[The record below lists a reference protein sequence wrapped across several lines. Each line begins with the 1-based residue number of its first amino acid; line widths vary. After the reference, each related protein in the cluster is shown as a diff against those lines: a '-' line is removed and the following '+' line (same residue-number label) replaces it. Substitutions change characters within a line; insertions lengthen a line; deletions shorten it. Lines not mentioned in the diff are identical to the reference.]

1 MPDSLSYTDK
11 EFSEI
16 YNRHVATVYRV
27 CFMFLKKEQD
37 TEDAVQDTF
46 IKLMNYKGKF
56 ESEEHEKAWLIRTA
70 SNHCRDMLKRPWRKT
85 TVSLEVV
92 RESQDE
98 EEEDDTPLEVSDTL
112 EQVLALPEKYKTVI
126 YLYYYEGYKTYEIAD
141 IMGKPDATVRGYL
154 RKGRELLKIKLGGDN
169 NEKK

>member
-1 MPDSLSYTDK
+1 MPDSLSRTDK

-16 YNRHVATVYRV
+16 YNRHVDTVYRV
-27 CFMFLKKEQD
+27 CFMFLKNEHD

-46 IKLMNYKGKF
+46 IKLMNYKGEF

-70 SNHCRDMLKRPWRKT
+70 SNHCRDILKHFWRK

-92 RESQDE
+92 GESEDE
-98 EEEDDTPLEVSDTL
+98 EDKSFEVDETL
-112 EQVLALPEKYKTVI
+112 EKVLALPDKYKTVI
-126 YLYYYEGYKTYEIAD
+126 YLYYYEGYKTYEIAEM
-141 IMGKPDATVRGYL
+141 IGRPDATVRGYL
-154 RKGRELLKIKLGGDN
+154 RKGRELLKINLGGDN